1 MALVDDIKPVS
12 ELKAQ
17 TKKVI
22 DQVRATHR
30 PVVITVKGK
39 AVAVLMD
46 AAEYD
51 RQRQVLRLASLLA
64 AGEEDSRA
72 GRVRPA
78 REFLKEL
85 RRAGKGAR

>member
-1 MALVDDIKPVS
+1 MALIDDIKPVS

-17 TKKVI
+17 TKKLI

-51 RQRQVLRLASLLA
+51 RQRQALRLASLLA
-64 AGEEDSRA
+64 TGEEDARA
-72 GRVRPA
+72 GRFRPA
-78 REFLKEL
+78 LQFLKEL
-85 RRAGKGAR
+85 ERAGKGSR